1 MKYCAMV
8 LAVLTLQGCGAW
20 SLTDD
25 YQRDS
30 MVLYITGTDCKM
42 YYSEGEIDSGAST
55 GITKNLEA
63 ADLHQHL
70 PDELTED
77 TDGEQ
82 TEAAH

>member
-1 MKYCAMV
+1 MVV
-8 LAVLTLQGCGAW
+8 LALLLQGCGAW

-55 GITKNLEA
+55 GATKNLEA

-70 PDELTED
+70 PEELTED
-77 TDGEQ
+77 DDGEP
-82 TEAAH
+82 AKASN